1 MTIRMIPIIAS
12 SCALLSV
19 SSAAD
24 LPENMTQK
32 TADRVEAIS
41 NRAMLLAKT
50 KFEDF
55 RNGRLT
61 DLDRFAISSYQ
72 QFLVVH
78 PEATLAIEDI
88 VGWDGGVGVL
98 RRDTK
103 KNITPVAHASNQT
116 QVHIILP
123 KSLLSK
129 IRLQC
134 GSSLGTTEGRFF
146 WPLIQFDDRY
156 ARPMVT
162 TCLDSR
168 ETTPQFNGS
177 ATVVISQAVSGNM
190 RLTYCATYV
199 LDHTENGLAWI
210 QLDHHHEIIPL
221 SDR

>member
-129 IRLQC
+129 IPC
-134 GSSLGTTEGRFF
+134 
-146 WPLIQFDDRY
+146 
-156 ARPMVT
+156 
-162 TCLDSR
+162 
-168 ETTPQFNGS
+168 NS
-177 ATVVISQAVSGNM
+177 AVISMISVNPFVLSARFLVCRSIILFTQNFFEIVFRAGG
-190 RLTYCATYV
+190 YV
-199 LDHTENGLAWI
+199 LADKFVSFY
-210 QLDHHHEIIPL
+210 HHQF
-221 SDR
+221 